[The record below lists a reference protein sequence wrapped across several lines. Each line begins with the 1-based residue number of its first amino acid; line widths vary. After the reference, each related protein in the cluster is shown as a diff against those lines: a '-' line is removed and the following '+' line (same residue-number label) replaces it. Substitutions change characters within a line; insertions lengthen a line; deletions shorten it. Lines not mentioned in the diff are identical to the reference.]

1 MVDSHPAEIQHLN
14 FDIHPLMNVVFE
26 LLKLNFPK
34 VAEISWENTRESV
47 LSATQGN
54 TVGLRAENY
63 IIGYE

>member
-34 VAEISWENTRESV
+34 VAEIS
-47 LSATQGN
+47 
-54 TVGLRAENY
+54 
-63 IIGYE
+63 